1 MNKPNTLK
9 VEYVD
14 KDTMTVV
21 EDYWNIQVK
30 VDEETGELTAT
41 YIAMN
46 PEFDKELEIRVKV

>member
-41 YIAMN
+41 YIAMK
-46 PEFDKELEIRVKV
+46 PEFDKELEIRVKI